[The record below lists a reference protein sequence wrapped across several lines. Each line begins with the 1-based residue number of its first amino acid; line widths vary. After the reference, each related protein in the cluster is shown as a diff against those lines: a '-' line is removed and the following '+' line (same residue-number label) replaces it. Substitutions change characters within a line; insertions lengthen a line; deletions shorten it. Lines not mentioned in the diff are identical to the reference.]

1 MPSILSLEMIMFRK
15 LTFIVT
21 LILSILILSACNLPA
36 RQVNQLKA
44 PTQTD
49 LIQPE
54 ASPTPANLCANQYF
68 PGTLGDAW
76 EYSGSNTAL
85 GAYTRTDAVTSSS
98 AEAFSVDTTIS
109 SLTYRVNY
117 ACTSAG
123 LIANDP
129 VQQYAG
135 ALLSAP
141 NAPIS
146 VRLSSN
152 SGLTLPPVIN
162 PGDTWQQSADFEA
175 SSPDFNLSGRFVF
188 NYTAVGYE
196 NVTVPFG
203 AFNALRVD
211 ATIRIEVSGF
221 RILAGTYTTSTWMVP
236 EIGVVKSEGISH
248 IPGVE
253 FTDGIQLTKYSSTP

>member
-1 MPSILSLEMIMFRK
+1 MLGKSA
-15 LTFIVT
+15 FIVALVL
-21 LILSILILSACNLPA
+21 LIPVLSSCNLPA
-36 RQVNQLKA
+36 RQVEQVEA
-44 PTQTD
+44 STQTNV
-49 LIQPE
+49 IQPE

-68 PGTLGDAW
+68 PSMLGDTW

-85 GAYTRTDAVTSSS
+85 GAYTRTDAVTSAS

-109 SLTYRVNY
+109 SLTYEVNY
-117 ACTSAG
+117 ACTSSG

-135 ALLSAP
+135 ALLSSP
-141 NAPIS
+141 NAPIN
-146 VRLSSN
+146 VKLTSN
-152 SGLTLPPVIN
+152 SGISLPSEIN

-175 SSPDFNLSGRFVF
+175 ASQDFNLSGRFVF

-196 NVTVPFG
+196 NITVPFG
-203 AFNALRVD
+203 SFNALRVD

-236 EIGVVKSEGISH
+236 EIGLVKSEGTSH
-248 IPGVE
+248 VPGVE
-253 FTDGIQLTKYSSTP
+253 FTDGIQLTKFSSTR